1 MTCTWLG
8 QLEVGSSGACRAE
21 RTDNGHLTGDPIKTS
36 LRPVERLVMDKENP
50 DSIGA
55 YEAKTHFSELLE
67 RVERGEEVTITRHG
81 APVAKLVPVRKRL
94 TTEERLAISAQMKR
108 FARGN
113 KLRGLRVKDMI
124 SEGRR

>member
-1 MTCTWLG
+1 
-8 QLEVGSSGACRAE
+8 
-21 RTDNGHLTGDPIKTS
+21 
-36 LRPVERLVMDKENP
+36 MDKEVP

-67 RVERGEEVTITRHG
+67 RVEKGEEVTITRHG
-81 APVAKLVPVRKRL
+81 APVARLVPVRKQL
-94 TTEERLAISAQMKR
+94 TVEQRLAVADQMKQ

-113 KLRGLRVKDMI
+113 KLRGLRVKDMV